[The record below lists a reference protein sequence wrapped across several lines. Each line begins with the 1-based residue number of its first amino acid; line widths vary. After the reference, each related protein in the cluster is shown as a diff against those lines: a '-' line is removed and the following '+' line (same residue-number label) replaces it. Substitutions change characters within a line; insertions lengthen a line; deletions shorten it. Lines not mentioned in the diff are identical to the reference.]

1 MFADESGADS
11 KTGIRKAS
19 WSPAGVTPILHTPY
33 NRDEQRVNILPAYT
47 VEGVLVSS
55 IYSGPTNAE
64 GYDYWIE
71 HLLLPCCNPYPAPR
85 SVVVMD
91 NASFHHSPYIAALF
105 KRAGVKLVY
114 LPAYSPHLNPIEE
127 FFGELKEFIRRHFVS
142 WKEAPEQWGDS
153 FKSFL
158 SWCVEVVGGKGES
171 ARVHF
176 RHSGYIGRGSEI
188 LSYSK
193 VSLPH
198 EA

>member
-19 WSPAGVTPILHTPY
+19 WSPVGVTPILHTPY
-33 NRDEQRVNILPAYT
+33 DRGEQRVNILPAYT

-55 IYSGPTNAE
+55 VYSGPTNAE

-71 HLLLPCCNPYPAPR
+71 RFLLPCCNPYPAPR

-114 LPAYSPHLNPIEE
+114 LPAYSPDLNPIEE
-127 FFGELKEFIRRHFVS
+127 FFGELKEFIRQHFVS
-142 WKEAPEQWGDS
+142 WKDAPEQWGDN
-153 FKSFL
+153 FRSFL

-176 RHSGYIGRGSEI
+176 RHSGYIGRGE
-188 LSYSK
+188 
-193 VSLPH
+193 
-198 EA
+198 